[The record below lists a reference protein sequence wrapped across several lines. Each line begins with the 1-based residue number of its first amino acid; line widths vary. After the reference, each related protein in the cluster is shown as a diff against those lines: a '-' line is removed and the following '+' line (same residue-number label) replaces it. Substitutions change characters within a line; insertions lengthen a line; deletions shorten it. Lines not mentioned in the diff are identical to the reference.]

1 MRIKRQDSIIVRP
14 DNLDPTKEGGAFEVV
29 SVGVDVKEVQVGDG
43 VVTVPQAILKIVHEG
58 DVVFITKEQNVMAIL
73 RKEAIPTGA

>member
-1 MRIKRQDSIIVRP
+1 
-14 DNLDPTKEGGAFEVV
+14 
-29 SVGVDVKEVQVGDG
+29 